1 MTFFVPALYS
11 IIAGVTALLLMFTL
25 IDLITLIFIRKK
37 VTCKRKLEPKL
48 SLGDLQQIKYLLV
61 NESGY
66 RLKCDL
72 VDELPYQ
79 LQHRAILG
87 NSILKKYESSEFDFN
102 IFPTERGEYHFG
114 KLYMM
119 LSTSH
124 LGLIKFRKL
133 AENETT
139 LQVYPSILQMK
150 KHAIQIF
157 SKTASSYGIRK
168 VRMVGENDEF
178 EHLRNYVSGDNIKS
192 INWKATSRKNE
203 IIVNQY
209 EDSKSQSIYCLI
221 DKGRAMQMPFEG
233 LSLLDYSINASLVI
247 SNIILQKYDKAGLIT
262 FSNAISSMVQAD
274 NKQIQ
279 LQTINEHLYKQTTDF
294 KESNFELLYY
304 TLRQKMNRRGILF
317 LFTNFEQLHEVE
329 DNEYYI
335 KAIAKKHILVI
346 ISFINTEILA
356 ATKKDCNL
364 KSEVYEKTIAKSLY
378 NEKYKI
384 MSLMQSYGAQ
394 VIITTPDKLNI
405 NVINK
410 YLEIK
415 AKRMK

>member
-1 MTFFVPALYS
+1 
-11 IIAGVTALLLMFTL
+11 
-25 IDLITLIFIRKK
+25 
-37 VTCKRKLEPKL
+37 
-48 SLGDLQQIKYLLV
+48 LGDLQQIKYVLD

-66 RLKCDL
+66 DLNCDIA
-72 VDELPYQ
+72 DELPYQ
-79 LQHRAILG
+79 FQYRSTLG
-87 NSILKKYESSEFDFN
+87 TTNLRKNDKTTFEFD
-102 IFPTERGEYHFG
+102 IIPTERGEFHFG
-114 KLYMM
+114 KLFLI
-119 LSTSH
+119 LSTKH
-124 LGLIKFRKL
+124 FGLVKYRKK
-133 AENETT
+133 AEEEFIVN
-139 LQVYPSILQMK
+139 VYPSIIQMK
-150 KHAIQIF
+150 RHAIQIF

-178 EHLRNYVSGDNIKS
+178 EHLRSYVSGDNIKS

-209 EDSKSQSIYCLI
+209 EDSKSQSIYCLV

-233 LSLLDYSINASLVI
+233 LSLLDYSINSTLVI

-262 FSNAISSMVQAD
+262 FSNTISSMIQAD
-274 NKQIQ
+274 NKQVQ

-304 TLRQKMNRRGILF
+304 TLRQKMNRRSILF

-329 DNEYYI
+329 DNEYFI
-335 KAIAKKHILVI
+335 KAIAKKHILVV
-346 ISFINTEILA
+346 ISFINTEILQ
-356 ATKKDCNL
+356 ATKVDCHF
-364 KSEVYEKTIAKSLY
+364 KSEIYEKTIAKSLY
-378 NEKYKI
+378 NEKFKI
-384 MSLMQSYGAQ
+384 MSVMQSYGAQ
-394 VIITTPDKLNI
+394 VIMTTPDKLNI